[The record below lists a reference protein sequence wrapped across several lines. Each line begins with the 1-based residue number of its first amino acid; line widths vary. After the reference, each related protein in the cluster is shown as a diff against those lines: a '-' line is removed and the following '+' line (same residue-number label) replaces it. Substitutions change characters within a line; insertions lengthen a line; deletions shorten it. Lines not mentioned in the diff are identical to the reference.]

1 MILDVLQGPYL
12 VLPLNKSGN
21 SQERMQYTD
30 WILSFG
36 GTMIVNANGQLL
48 AESPHGTDDVLM
60 WEFDR
65 DGGPPEHGADTLPSL
80 CVRLKSEN

>member
-1 MILDVLQGPYL
+1 
-12 VLPLNKSGN
+12 
-21 SQERMQYTD
+21 
-30 WILSFG
+30 
-36 GTMIVNANGQLL
+36 MIVNANGQLL